1 MTSIDITCPPGVALL
16 LSDRA
21 HARALESLWAAKT
34 AIPHHL
40 PPGEW
45 TSYGR
50 AWLTAQTV
58 KVDLLDFLYQVWS
71 LTWGKAL
78 NARFPKA
85 RLLSQ
90 QEAEA
95 PNDPFGWVIYGD
107 TPRPHALYIAVDLP
121 GYGELETAVALTE
134 EHELTIWFGGLSPAQ
149 DLVAPWTRKEQPNDI
164 TDDEDGYFYAHDLA
178 EISAQGGNLNL
189 AYLAAKAAIEAL

>member
-1 MTSIDITCPPGVALL
+1 MTSFEITCPPGVALL

-21 HARALESLWAAKT
+21 HARAIESLWAAKT

-58 KVDLLDFLYQVWS
+58 KVDLLDFLHQAWS
-71 LTWGKAL
+71 LSWGKAL
-78 NARFPKA
+78 GAHFPKA

-95 PNDPFGWVIYGD
+95 ENDPFSWVIHGD
-107 TPRPHALYIAVDLP
+107 DAHPHALYIAVDLP
-121 GYGELETAVALTE
+121 GLGELETAVSLGEDHA
-134 EHELTIWFGGLSPAQ
+134 LTIWFGGLSPTR
-149 DLVAPWTRKEQPNDI
+149 DLAAPWTRKERPNDHI
-164 TDDEDGYFYAHDLA
+164 DDADGYFYAHDLA
-178 EISAQGGNLNL
+178 DISAQGGDLNL
-189 AYLAAKAAIEAL
+189 AFLAANAAIAAL